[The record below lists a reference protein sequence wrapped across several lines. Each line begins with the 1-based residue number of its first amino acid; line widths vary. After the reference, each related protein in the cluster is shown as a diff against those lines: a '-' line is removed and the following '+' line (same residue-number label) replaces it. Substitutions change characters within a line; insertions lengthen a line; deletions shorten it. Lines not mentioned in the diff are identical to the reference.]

1 VVGDCRHACDVSLEE
16 FEDLQVY
23 WLYFFWGGVCCIP
36 DRGSLRALLIWD
48 ARAQVYERCW
58 EEWTMTLGMEIGV
71 CVLFL
76 LFV

>member
-1 VVGDCRHACDVSLEE
+1 MGDYKHACDVSLEE

-23 WLYFFWGGVCCIP
+23 WLYFIYLFIYFFGGGH
-36 DRGSLRALLIWD
+36 GSLRALLIWE
-48 ARAQVYERCW
+48 ARAQVYEPSR

-71 CVLFL
+71 CKLYL